1 VSWLR
6 HAVRALAIALAA
18 LAALVLTLVAHG
30 YSVANGSEPRRL
42 LPLRVRP
49 DPALIERGRHLA
61 EIGCAGCHS
70 PASSLPLAG
79 GVTNFLDLPGGP
91 RLGRLYA
98 PNLTPGGRLPRY
110 DDAEL
115 GRAIREGLDLERRPF
130 LVMPSNAWRG
140 LSDRDLAALIAW
152 LRSQPASGSPTP
164 PRRIGPLAY
173 LILGTHAF
181 ETSRQRPVDRPVPD
195 VPERADVA
203 YGEYLTGILGCANC
217 HGATFRGGRDPFAPR
232 GPDLVAVVTRHPVE
246 GFGRALR
253 EGRGADG
260 RTLDP
265 ARMPWV
271 PWRRLTDLEVRAV
284 YEYLRKQASAPRPGT
299 EME

>member
-1 VSWLR
+1 MSWLR
-6 HAVRALAIALAA
+6 PAVRALAIALAA

-42 LPLRVRP
+42 LPLRVPP

-70 PASSLPLAG
+70 PANSLPLAG

-152 LRSQPASGSPTP
+152 LRSQPAIGSPTP
-164 PRRIGPLAY
+164 PRRIATLAY

-181 ETSRQRPVDRPVPD
+181 ETSRQRPVGRPVPD
-195 VPERADVA
+195 VPESSRVE
-203 YGEYLTGILGCANC
+203 YGEYLTRLLGCAGC
-217 HGATFRGGRDPFAPR
+217 HGANFRGGRDPFAPR

-246 GFGRALR
+246 AFGRALR
-253 EGRGADG
+253 EGQGTDG
-260 RTLDP
+260 HSLDP
-265 ARMPWV
+265 VRMPWV

-284 YEYLRKQASAPRPGT
+284 YEYLREQASAPRPET

>member
-1 VSWLR
+1 VTWLR
-6 HAVRALAIALAA
+6 PAVRALAIAFAS

-49 DPALIERGRHLA
+49 DSGLIERGRHLA

-70 PASSLPLAG
+70 PANSLPLAG
-79 GVTNFLDLPGGP
+79 GVTNFLELTGGP
-91 RLGRLYA
+91 RLGQLYA
-98 PNLTPGGRLPRY
+98 PNLTPGGRLPGY
-110 DDAEL
+110 GDAEL

-140 LSDRDLAALIAW
+140 LSDRDLAALITW
-152 LRSQPASGSPTP
+152 LRSQPATGSPTP
-164 PRRIGPLAY
+164 RRRIAPLAY

-181 ETSRQRPVDRPVPD
+181 ETSRQRPVERPAPG
-195 VPERADVA
+195 VPERPDAE
-203 YGEYLTGILGCANC
+203 YGEYLTGLLGCAGC

-246 GFGRALR
+246 AFGRALR
-253 EGRGADG
+253 EGQGVDG

-271 PWRRLTDLEVRAV
+271 PWRRLTDVEVTAV
-284 YEYLRKQASAPRPGT
+284 YEFLRRQATAPRPVT
-299 EME
+299 ETE